1 MASLSPQPVL
11 GGLHQDTPF
20 ACFQNPNITLKEIS
34 MQGIVKLQGPGK
46 DSAFCDALSSLL
58 LPLPEV
64 GETTAN
70 EELRCYS
77 TGPNEWIFVTPANQ
91 ENAVMKKLTPV
102 SERWTCL
109 ITLVSDSCCVISI
122 SGDCVVEL
130 LSKACALDL
139 HHRTFSV
146 NQTTVTRFA
155 RVAAQLTKVGEK
167 RFELIVDRSQARYI
181 WNWLIDAAGEF

>member
-64 GETTAN
+64 GEKPQTKNCAAI
-70 EELRCYS
+70 RR
-77 TGPNEWIFVTPANQ
+77 GPTNGF
-91 ENAVMKKLTPV
+91 L
-102 SERWTCL
+102 
-109 ITLVSDSCCVISI
+109 
-122 SGDCVVEL
+122 
-130 LSKACALDL
+130 
-139 HHRTFSV
+139 
-146 NQTTVTRFA
+146 
-155 RVAAQLTKVGEK
+155 
-167 RFELIVDRSQARYI
+167 
-181 WNWLIDAAGEF
+181 